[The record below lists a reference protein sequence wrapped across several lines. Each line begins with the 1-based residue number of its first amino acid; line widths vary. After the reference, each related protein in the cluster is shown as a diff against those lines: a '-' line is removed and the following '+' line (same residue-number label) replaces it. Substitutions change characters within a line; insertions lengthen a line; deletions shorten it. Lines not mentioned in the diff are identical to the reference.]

1 MNETKEENKECD
13 HIFRLQRIEI
23 EQNNVGFIVLVFFF
37 YKKVGYVVCEKCG
50 KIIKQDL

>member
-23 EQNNVGFIVLVFFF
+23 EQNNVGSTCASFFLQ
-37 YKKVGYVVCEKCG
+37 KSRICC
-50 KIIKQDL
+50 L